1 MSDSEDI
8 LIDGADWPVFGWND
22 DIRPALA
29 EAREAGRGAVLAT
42 LYKVEGSA
50 PRGAGAQMLFA
61 GTEASGYFSGDCIE
75 GDVARH
81 AAEVLL
87 V

>member
-50 PRGAGAQMLFA
+50 PRGP
-61 GTEASGYFSGDCIE
+61 
-75 GDVARH
+75 ARRCCSP
-81 AAEVLL
+81 APKRVGIFRATA
-87 V
+87 